1 MQDSSE
7 LGLMVNPDPRDLGL
21 TAMPN
26 SKAVGLG
33 PCQTRTWVW
42 HQTWLPDPRPL
53 SLTLVSD
60 PSKQHT
66 NKQMIIVHFICQE
79 REKKKKT
86 YVDHTRPKE
95 PWVWGHARPTPES
108 GNFSIPAPGSG
119 NRARPTPRSENI
131 NKLVFGSSNH
141 ARPLRLSHLCLI
153 LAPNMIVRP
162 KALGLDIVGRPKDLG
177 SAWYLNSSSL
187 GLACL
192 SDPSK

>member
-7 LGLMVNPDPRDLGL
+7 LGLMVNPDPRDLDL
-21 TAMPN
+21 TVMPN
-26 SKAVGLG
+26 SRAVGLG

-79 REKKKKT
+79 REKKEKT
-86 YVDHTRPKE
+86 YVDHTRPKS
-95 PWVWGHARPTPES
+95 R
-108 GNFSIPAPGSG
+108 GS
-119 NRARPTPRSENI
+119 RAMPDPHPSLATLAYPR
-131 NKLVFGSSNH
+131 LV
-141 ARPLRLSHLCLI
+141 
-153 LAPNMIVRP
+153 LATVPDP
-162 KALGLDIVGRPKDLG
+162 CLGLKTLTNPCLVLATMPDPYALVTCAWFWHQIWLSDQRLLG
-177 SAWYLNSSSL
+177 LTLLADPRTLGLAWYLNSSSL